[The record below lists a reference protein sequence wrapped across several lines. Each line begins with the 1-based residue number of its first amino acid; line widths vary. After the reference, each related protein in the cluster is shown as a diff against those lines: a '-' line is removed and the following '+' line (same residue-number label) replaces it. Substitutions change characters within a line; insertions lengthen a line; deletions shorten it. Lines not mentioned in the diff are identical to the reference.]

1 MDGEKDDRTTGA
13 PDVCEIFIYDA
24 EKVNRMK
31 EEVKATEGL
40 SLFFKALA
48 DDTRL
53 KIVYAL
59 AREELCV
66 CDVANMLGLTVQAA
80 SHHLRFLRDTGLAKY
95 RKSGKIVFY
104 TLNNRR
110 IARLVEMMVQELT
123 GGWQ

>member
-1 MDGEKDDRTTGA
+1 MDGKKDDRMPCA
-13 PDVCEIFIYDA
+13 PDVCEIFVYDA
-24 EKVNRMK
+24 EKVQRMK
-31 EEVKATEGL
+31 EEVRTTEGL

-104 TLNNRR
+104 TLNNKK
-110 IARLVEMMVQELT
+110 IAGLVERIVQELT
-123 GGWQ
+123 GGWR